1 MCYEILKLQDVK
13 AIVNLF
19 SYEKKYLIS
28 AQKYLSHYLL
38 LEKLLLFNNT
48 FFVSSTTFVFASL

>member
-19 SYEKKYLIS
+19 SYEKKVPYFCTEILIT
-28 AQKYLSHYLL
+28 LSFIR
-38 LEKLLLFNNT
+38 KFT
-48 FFVSSTTFVFASL
+48 SF

>member
-38 LEKLLLFNNT
+38 LENLLLFNNT
-48 FFVSSTTFVFASL
+48 FFVL